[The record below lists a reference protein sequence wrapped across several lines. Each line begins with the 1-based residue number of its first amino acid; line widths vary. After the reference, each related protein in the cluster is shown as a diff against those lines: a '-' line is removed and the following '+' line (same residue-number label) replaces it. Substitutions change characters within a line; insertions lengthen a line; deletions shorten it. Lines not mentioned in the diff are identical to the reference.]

1 MNLFKILINKSMI
14 WVACLSMILSACD
27 SGNKSTSEEDS
38 QEPEAKVK
46 ETSAQP
52 VAPGVQVYSVRD
64 ALKEDFEGT
73 FKKVA
78 DIGYKNIEAFGLG
91 KDGMIYGMT
100 PAEYKE
106 VADKYGLNIV
116 STHATYFMPED
127 ADAIIEAAKILD
139 VKYVVVPYLG
149 EEYRDYDAVA
159 ANLNEVGK
167 KFEGT
172 GIRLAYHNHAF
183 EFEPMEDGRI
193 PEEVLIKGTNP
204 ELVTFQ
210 ADLYWVVKGGTDPM
224 ELIKKY
230 PGRFSLFHVKDAN
243 DALEQTTVGTGII
256 DFETILGAKDI
267 SGNQYYF
274 VEDERTDDPFMN
286 IEKAL
291 DHLSTIEI

>member
-1 MNLFKILINKSMI
+1 MNLFKILIDKLMI

-46 ETSAQP
+46 ETSTQP

-210 ADLYWVVKGGTDPM
+210 ADLYWVVKGGADPM

-286 IEKAL
+286 IQKAL
-291 DHLSTIEI
+291 DHLNTIEI

>member
-1 MNLFKILINKSMI
+1 MNLFKILIDKLMS

-46 ETSAQP
+46 ETSTQP

-210 ADLYWVVKGGTDPM
+210 ADLYWVVKGGADPM

-286 IEKAL
+286 IQKAL
-291 DHLSTIEI
+291 DHLNTIEI

>member
-1 MNLFKILINKSMI
+1 
-14 WVACLSMILSACD
+14 MILSACD